1 MPQAVLDLS
10 PLNPRRKYPRRYNQG
25 HFLKLATRFCRRKN
39 KHQSALARFLF
50 DTIFSSSSVRESLKA
65 ISGHGLFPVV
75 IAAAVTIT
83 GHSYILIRSIALLL
97 CALWVSLD
105 VGVVL
110 SEKKSVPEWKS
121 IAFSVVWC
129 VSFCVALGIRSWF
142 IESTLE
148 DQLVDVYRNLSVTAS
163 SSSSDNP
170 FMSMFTATN
179 SGGIAIGKHRISC
192 WFILATGADGSIA
205 EGGPITF
212 KGDTVIVNSANPD
225 AAMIDSPILPGGDAQ
240 TDHCLSA
247 VGLATVTC
255 ADVVVEVVYF
265 LVTQPEVRQS
275 KQFRFVAYPNSE
287 IGQPFVWHRQPVGS
301 RQSYCK
307 TFVRRY

>member
-1 MPQAVLDLS
+1 MLDLS
-10 PLNPRRKYPRRYNQG
+10 PLNPRRKYPRRYNPG
-25 HFLKLATRFCRRKN
+25 HFLKLAVRFCRRKN
-39 KHQSALARFLF
+39 KRQSAPARFLF
-50 DTIFSSSSVRESLKA
+50 DTIFGSDSIRKSLKA
-65 ISGHGLFPVV
+65 ISGHGLFPIV
-75 IAAAVTIT
+75 IATAVTIT

-110 SEKKSVPEWKS
+110 SEKKWALEWKS
-121 IAFSVVWC
+121 IAFLIGWC
-129 VSFCVALGIRSWF
+129 GSFCAALGIMSWF

-148 DQLVDVYRNLSVTAS
+148 DQLVDVYRNLSVTAY

-179 SGGIAIGKHRISC
+179 SGGTAIGRHRISC
-192 WFILATGADGSIA
+192 WFILATSADGATA
-205 EGGPITF
+205 EGGPFTF
-212 KGDTVIVNSANPD
+212 KGDTMILNSANPD
-225 AAMIDSPILPGGDAQ
+225 VAMSESPILPGGDAQ

-255 ADVVVEVVYF
+255 ADVVVEVAYS
-265 LVTQPEVRQS
+265 LVTQPEVKQS

-287 IGQPFVWHRQPVGS
+287 IGQPFIWHRQPVGQ
-301 RQSYCK
+301 RGSYCK
-307 TFVRRY
+307 SFVRRH